1 MIGKHFH
8 IYGVQITQKFILQAR
23 KSKVDIF
30 TRVPQ
35 AKLSQVLLITSKS
48 EEITHSPSQ
57 SRVLAKICFPLG
69 RKGEEEETMKVPQNW
84 W

>member
-48 EEITHSPSQ
+48 EENYTFPIPKQ
-57 SRVLAKICFPLG
+57 SFGQICFPLG

>member
-48 EEITHSPSQ
+48 EENYTFPIPKQSFGQNLFSP
-57 SRVLAKICFPLG
+57 R
-69 RKGEEEETMKVPQNW
+69 
-84 W
+84 